1 MKKAIISAI
10 AIIALIIAFPMILA
24 SCSDEPTYYMS
35 DIEYDPDTKLITWY
49 DNTDATEWTVTINGT
64 EHTTTS
70 REFSYD
76 AGTTSFTV
84 KVATKNA
91 TENKSRTVTFN
102 YLDTVTG
109 LKVDNGTL
117 TWSPV
122 SGATGYDIYNNG
134 VYQCTVYGGCS
145 YTINP
150 GAFNLSVKPYTDQY
164 SYFCYMSEY
173 ISGVV
178 LSAPTNLT
186 YENGV
191 FKWDAVQNA
200 DYYKVVIN
208 GQEYTTSLC
217 AYEFAGN
224 QQDINIA
231 VYAASNAANS
241 YVSSPLETVCYYL
254 TPITTFSFNE
264 QGELVWPTVENA
276 TEYHITLNDMDIGRT
291 SSNFYS
297 DIQLDTT
304 YTICVTPVGGFS
316 YSDAPIAYT
325 FEKLSAVEG
334 VIFADGIVSWNEH
347 AKAQSYEIIVNGN
360 TYTSNTNSYSLGTVK
375 ENLEIQVFAIGK
387 IENSRSYMA
396 HTAAYTYIPM
406 VSNIRIEDGILVWD
420 ASEGAS
426 GYTIK
431 FNNGAT
437 NSTQATSYDAIV
449 ANQQYVVKIRPEAA
463 LEKYYTYD
471 SAEFTFTIL
480 EAPYVTYQQGV
491 FRWNGTNDAK
501 GYAFRVVDPTGK
513 TIIENISGDQLTKKY
528 EFTTPGK
535 YTVEVKTIANPA
547 VDNVY
552 DSKYSAALN
561 VTQLADVT
569 GHTIINDISS
579 TAYVQI
585 IANAVADASAYK
597 VYVNGNEYSTPTSNT
612 FSVDLLSLS
621 TDNSEKTFTISIKAI
636 GSITSN
642 NIVLDS
648 KNIYTF
654 NLTRL
659 ATPQNVVISGNKIS
673 WSNVNNANKY
683 VISIDGNRFE
693 CTTSEHTLTALTAG
707 QHTVTVQAINSDSQT
722 FVPSCYSN
730 DLTITKLQAPQ
741 NVRVDNG
748 GSNLIIMWDA
758 VTGTTGGYQLQI
770 GSTNKQSVTQTSY
783 NISTHASSLQGGEGS
798 QITVYAM
805 GNGAEVLNS
814 DPSATIT
821 IARLNAPTGLSVNGN
836 NITWNPS
843 EVDGIGATS
852 YVLYIDGV
860 EYPVNGTSYST
871 NDLSAGTH
879 NVQVVAKGS
888 IGNQYYTIDSPES
901 GAITVTKLPEVT
913 NITTNGKSYSWDPIN
928 GAEYRVSIDGVEYYT
943 TQPTISV
950 NFTTAGEHKVEIQAY
965 SKQNNTVASNT
976 TVIKQQVSAISTPK
990 FAEGQ
995 DPSELDDYTFT
1006 FAQTGD
1012 VVTLYAKANTSVIAV
1027 GYEFYIEGIKYTPAN
1042 GIHNYEIRD
1051 SYDGCKYNIKM
1062 KFTANGFGTDGIYYV
1077 DSAFSTDVTYVY
1089 YSAQ

>member
-10 AIIALIIAFPMILA
+10 AIIALIIAIPMVLA
-24 SCSDEPTYYMS
+24 SCSEEPYYYMS
-35 DIEYDPDTKLITWY
+35 DVKYDPDTKLITWY
-49 DNTDATEWTVTINGT
+49 DNTDATEWTVTINGA

-70 REFSYD
+70 REYSYD
-76 AGTTSFTV
+76 AGTSSFTV
-84 KVATKNA
+84 TVSTKNA
-91 TENKSRTVTFN
+91 TENRSKTVTFN

-109 LKVDNGTL
+109 LKVDNGQL

-134 VYQCTVYGGCS
+134 VYQGTVYGGCS

-191 FKWDAVQNA
+191 FKWDSVQDA

-217 AYEFAGN
+217 AFEFAGN

-264 QGELVWPTVENA
+264 QGELVWPTVANA
-276 TEYHITLNDMDIGRT
+276 TEYQITLNDMDIGRT

-297 DIQLDTT
+297 EIELDTV
-304 YTICVTPVGGFS
+304 YTIAVTPVGGFS
-316 YSDAPIAYT
+316 YSDAPIEYT

-334 VIFADGIVSWNEH
+334 VSFAEGIVSWNEH
-347 AKAQSYEIIVNGN
+347 ARAKSYEIIVNGT
-360 TYTSNTNSYSLGTVK
+360 TYTSNTNNYSLGTVM
-375 ENLEIQVFAIGK
+375 ENLEIQVFAIGE
-387 IENSRSYMA
+387 IENSRSFMA
-396 HTAAYTYIPM
+396 YTTAYTYVPM

-426 GYTIK
+426 GYTVK
-431 FNNGAT
+431 FNNGSVS
-437 NSTQATSYDAIV
+437 STQATSFDAII

-463 LEKYYTYD
+463 LENWYTYD

-491 FRWNGTNDAK
+491 FRWNGTSDAK
-501 GYAFRVVDPTGK
+501 GYAFKVVNPAGETN
-513 TIIENISGDQLTKKY
+513 IENISGDQLTKKY

-535 YTVEVKTIANPA
+535 YTVEVKTVADPA

-552 DSKYSAALN
+552 DSKYSTTIE

-569 GHTIINDISS
+569 GHTVVNDINS

-597 VYVNGNEYSTPTSNT
+597 VFVNGSEISTPTTNT
-612 FSVDLLSLS
+612 FSIDLLSLS
-621 TDNSEKTFTISIKAI
+621 TDNTETTFKIAIKAI
-636 GSITSN
+636 GSINAT

-648 KNIYTF
+648 KNDYVF

-659 ATPQNVVISGNKIS
+659 ATPQNVVINGNKIS
-673 WSNVNNANKY
+673 WSSVNNANKY
-683 VISIDGNRFE
+683 VISIDGNRYE

-707 QHTVTVQAINSDSQT
+707 QHKVTVQAVNTDSQS
-722 FVPSCYSN
+722 FVPSRYSN
-730 DLTITKLQAPQ
+730 ELTITKLQAPQ
-741 NVRVDNG
+741 NVRLDNG
-748 GSNLIIMWDA
+748 GASLIIKWDA
-758 VTGTTGGYQLQI
+758 VTGSEGYQLKI
-770 GSTNKQSVTQTSY
+770 GNTNSQPITQTSY
-783 NISTHASSLQGGEGS
+783 NISTHASSLNGGEGT

-805 GNGAEVLNS
+805 GNGSDIIGS

-821 IARLNAPTGLSVNGN
+821 IARLNAPTGLSVSGD

-860 EYPVNGTSYST
+860 EYPVSGTSYST
-871 NDLSAGTH
+871 SNLSAGTH
-879 NVQVVAKGS
+879 SIQVVAKGS
-888 IGNQYYTIDSPES
+888 IGNQRYTIDSPKS
-901 GAITVTKLPEVT
+901 GAITVTKLAEVT
-913 NITTNGKSYSWDPIN
+913 NVTTNGKSYSWDPVN
-928 GAEYRVSIDGVEYYT
+928 GAEYRVTVDGVEYFT
-943 TQPTISV
+943 TQPTLAV
-950 NFTTAGEHKVEIQAY
+950 EFTTAGTHTVTIQAY
-965 SKQNNTVASNT
+965 SKQNNTVAST
-976 TVIKQQVSAISTPK
+976 PVVISQQVSAISTPK
-990 FAEGQ
+990 FAQGK
-995 DPSELDDYTFT
+995 DPAALEDYSFT
-1006 FAQTGD
+1006 YVQNGNT
-1012 VVTLYAKANTSVIAV
+1012 VTLHAKANTSVIAV

-1042 GIHNYEIRD
+1042 GIQNYEIRD
-1051 SYDGCKYNIKM
+1051 SYDGCEYTIKM
-1062 KFTANGFGTDGIYYV
+1062 KFTANGFGTDGIYYI